1 MHFTRRLLDRRMW
14 GVLVVA
20 SLAAGTVLACSSSDA
35 TPPMETGEVDA
46 AADAYVETPRDS
58 SSVDATG
65 VEAGGDADAGKP
77 DAAPLSVDC
86 SSPTC
91 AISLVTTIGEGF
103 CALLRDGTVVCWGQN
118 SEGQLGRGAD
128 GGTLDSASPERVVG
142 LSDVVALDHTCA
154 VDAKGDAYCWG
165 TGPFLRDGNPYT
177 TMELTPLKL
186 PIPPAKHVGVNRD
199 TFSRWTACALVDTGI
214 LCWGSNYYGQ
224 IAIPDPAANP
234 YASVLPQAVSVP
246 AGPAIRDLVVGT
258 ASFAVRED
266 GSVLSWGGNPPLAR
280 MSSLFPDPYLKPIM
294 LSNVASLD
302 VNVDKACA
310 VSDGSAYCW
319 GAPIDPNV
327 DPPLS
332 RALPAPVVLPE
343 PVFQVA
349 TTAGSYRS
357 ALRGCASGISGD
369 VYCWGPNDSGQVG
382 DGTKEF
388 AGTPVK
394 VVGLPGPA
402 AQVKTTAKATCALLT
417 DGTIHCWG
425 DDVFGQLGTG
435 QMKVPSVAPKKVVF
449 P

>member
-1 MHFTRRLLDRRMW
+1 MHFTRRLLDRRIW
-14 GVLVVA
+14 GTLVVA
-20 SLAAGTVLACSSSDA
+20 SLATGTVLACSSSDP
-35 TPPMETGEVDA
+35 TQPMEAVEVDA
-46 AADAYVETPRDS
+46 AADGNIETTTDSAASDAAVVET
-58 SSVDATG
+58 
-65 VEAGGDADAGKP
+65 GGDADAGKP
-77 DAAPLSVDC
+77 DATPLSVAC

-91 AISLVTTIGEGF
+91 ATSIVTTMGEGF
-103 CALLRDGTVVCWGQN
+103 CALLKDGTVVCWGQN
-118 SEGQLGRGAD
+118 SDGQLGRGDDA
-128 GGTLDSASPERVVG
+128 GTLDSASPSRVAG

-154 VDAKGDAYCWG
+154 VDKNGDAYCWG

-177 TMELTPLKL
+177 TTELTPLKL

-199 TFSRWTACALVDTGI
+199 TFSRWTACALVETGV

-234 YASVLPQAVSVP
+234 YGSLLPQTVTVP
-246 AGPAIRDLVVGT
+246 TGSAIRDLFVGT
-258 ASFAVRED
+258 ASFAIRED

-280 MSSLFPDPYLKPIM
+280 MSSLFPDPYLKPIV
-294 LSNVASLD
+294 LPNVASLD

-310 VSDGSAYCW
+310 VSDGTAYCW

-332 RALPAPVVLPE
+332 RAVPAPIVIPE

-357 ALRGCASGISGD
+357 ALRGCACGTSGD

-382 DGTKEF
+382 DGTTDF
-388 AGTPVK
+388 AAMPVK

-402 AQVKTTAKATCALLT
+402 AQVKTTGKATCALLT

-425 DDVFGQLGTG
+425 DDAYGQLGAG
-435 QMKVPSVAPKKVVF
+435 QMKVPSVAPKKVVL